1 MEKNM
6 YEFSET
12 IETKDDFIL
21 LLSMLREDL
30 ATNEDR
36 WENITIDNFLFALE
50 RYCEDAGPDIP
61 SWKNFATLFL
71 AAKVY
76 E

>member
-1 MEKNM
+1 MDI

-12 IETKDDFIL
+12 IKTKDDFIFF
-21 LLSMLREDL
+21 LSMLREDL
-30 ATNEDR
+30 ENNEDE
-36 WENITIDNFLFALE
+36 WKNVTTDSFIFAFQ

-61 SWKNFATLFL
+61 SWKNFAKLFL
-71 AAKVY
+71 AARVY